1 MTSSIT
7 LKSIRK
13 MAVIDDDS
21 RVRASYSETLQ
32 DFGFEPVE
40 IEGPLDDVSRLFD
53 GPLKDCD
60 AVMTDLVLR
69 GGGYAMY
76 DGGDIA
82 VEGRRRRIPVLLCT
96 AYDNVNLKLPRSQRR
111 LVPAIFP
118 KAEFGRSL
126 LMSGIERCIAENDG
140 RFSVERRPWRTQIEV
155 VDIDEDCKYAWVI
168 VMGRSADERTSIF
181 MNELPEDIQIGL
193 NKGRML
199 HAKVNVGAKSREEL
213 YFDDWEA
220 A

>member
-1 MTSSIT
+1 MKFSST
-7 LKSIRK
+7 LKPIPK

-21 RVRASYSETLQ
+21 RVRASYSEALQ
-32 DFGFEPVE
+32 DYGFEPVE
-40 IEGPLDDVSRLFD
+40 IEGPLDCVSRLFD

-60 AVMTDLVLR
+60 AVMTDLVLQ

-76 DGGDIA
+76 NGGDIA
-82 VEGRRRRIPVLLCT
+82 VEGSLRRIPVLLCT

-111 LVPAIFP
+111 RVPAIFP
-118 KAEFGRSL
+118 RAEFGQSL

-140 RFSVERRPWRTQIEV
+140 RFSADRRPWRTQIEV
-155 VDIDEDCKYAWVI
+155 VDIDENCKCAWVI

-181 MNELPEDIQIGL
+181 MNELPKHIQTDL
-193 NKGRML
+193 KKGRML
-199 HAKVNVGAKSREEL
+199 HAKVNVGAQSREEL